1 VILDLNHRF
10 NWDFGGGNLRT
21 IDADLFKSNV
31 KAWAENIRDFR
42 SDNKCFFTEENIL
55 KAIDDQPTVE
65 VEVVKH
71 GHWINAY
78 PDIEPN
84 PMLMYGICSE
94 CGFKQ
99 SISDSLKFCPECGA
113 KMDGSE

>member
-1 VILDLNHRF
+1 M
-10 NWDFGGGNLRT
+10 RT

-55 KAIDDQPTVE
+55 KAIDNQPTVE
-65 VEVVKH
+65 VELVKH

-113 KMDGSE
+113 KMDGSEYSLLFSLCHNFSPHF